1 MLDEVENEIQLTELS
16 RLLHDLKLP
25 LTVLQSISDI
35 LQKLNEQEE
44 LENYIFMLDRNI
56 NYMNR
61 LIYSIKDFI
70 ARLDDESDGVF
81 VTDIVGYVD
90 MLVESVHAVC
100 EIYNIKTTFDSD
112 FDYMEVSVNWRYF
125 ERIILNVIQNSIK
138 HAKYCRNI
146 VVQLKYIDG
155 TVKVIVTDDGKND
168 GDNYHN
174 ESFEN
179 SSGEGLYI
187 ITSLAKK
194 LNANITHHFDRN
206 GMYFSLEFSEFSNLE
221 ILTPIDQLEIEDL
234 L

>member
-1 MLDEVENEIQLTELS
+1 MLDEVGSEIKLTELS

-35 LQKLNEQEE
+35 LHKLNEQEE

-61 LIYSIKDFI
+61 LSNSIKDFI
-70 ARLDDESDGVF
+70 TQLDDENDGVF

-112 FDYMEVSVNWRYF
+112 FDYMEVSMNWRYF

-138 HAKYCRNI
+138 HAKHCTNI
-146 VVQLKYIDG
+146 AVQLKCIDD
-155 TVKVIVTDDGKND
+155 TIKIIVTDDGKND
-168 GDNYHN
+168 GENYQN

-194 LNANITHHFDRN
+194 LNANLTHHFDRN
-206 GMYFSLEFSEFSNLE
+206 GMYFSLEFSNVE
-221 ILTPIDQLEIEDL
+221 ILTPINQLEIEDL